1 MKFYTVDDLVA
12 MFDVHPE
19 TIRRMLKSGEL
30 KGFKMGKGWRITE
43 EEVERY
49 VESLKEENKEEEK

>member
-1 MKFYTVDDLVA
+1 MKFYTVYDLVV

-49 VESLKEENKEEEK
+49 IESLKEENKVDE

>member
-1 MKFYTVDDLVA
+1 MKFYTVDDLVV

-49 VESLKEENKEEEK
+49 IESLKEENKVDE

>member
-1 MKFYTVDDLVA
+1 MKFYTVDDLVV

-49 VESLKEENKEEEK
+49 IGSLKEENKEDE